1 MLYRYVY
8 TKCLDRADEVETEV
22 KCTLTCDEARRRF
35 GDKVM
40 ELVALSLDNPFVE
53 SNINIHNN
61 KAVIR
66 IMDTK
71 YTITAEEDK

>member
-1 MLYRYVY
+1 MFRYVF
-8 TKCLDRADEVETEV
+8 TKCLDKADEVKTEV
-22 KCTLTCDEARRRF
+22 KHDLTYDEAQRRF
-35 GDKVM
+35 CDKVM

-53 SNINIHNN
+53 SNVNIHNN